1 VGQLPAGHLLHD
13 LHIQVL
19 DSTGHFTKLLT
30 GHQLRLAVTPGVSG
44 ASTSLVTLG
53 PDDYQDGDDEIHF
66 VLPSSTV
73 LRAVDIDHGD
83 GPGLLLSAAGQFVS
97 NESHHAKSTVI
108 TPCSLRGDVAPT
120 KGVTNIMV
128 SFEPPLATNAEAIGR
143 RKRNSRS
150 SSSEGEG
157 CNVDLVATALS
168 NASAADAPAGGPGVA
183 VVLGADHSGGFP
195 NLVVKLRNNDGS
207 FHVPLAETIE
217 QGLTLKLVVTFAA
230 LNGKKNN
237 TISGTHSFAKLSTDN
252 STVVFPAL
260 GNGSATG
267 TDASSPALKVGDY
280 KFTVTFT
287 ETREAKASLKGEFYI
302 RVLPGTP
309 ARLAPKRKGMLSML
323 AASDRVNDDS
333 GRTLVSS
340 GVLALNM
347 VDNGGSMVSV
357 KSLSLL
363 SDWASGSEERQVV
376 PIRRWGTRRCD
387 DTRPN
392 DKYSLHSLSKRKDT
406 TKFDPSA
413 GPKSPSVMT
422 TMASYKG
429 ATTIADLSQALRKRG
444 RPEEDLNPFEKW
456 PKKELIEALV
466 QCDVAHKGHAE
477 TGVNPV
483 YQEMAE
489 REDDVAAVQD
499 LEAGE
504 AAAALEVQ
512 DLECDS
518 IQGTSYASMASS
530 SATATSKIGALG
542 VRCRISCCEDG
553 DEDEGR
559 SGDKCTDEVN
569 GVEGAWILPQLEG
582 CDLDGWVSCSSTVWS
597 EDGHEF
603 MFREPLLVAAGTGA
617 REGKY
622 SLVFEVTGLPDS
634 ASVEPLSA
642 PFTFSTD
649 AARAEAEKAKQR
661 ETLEIDTKLE
671 ILQAQQQRSQEV
683 RNSVISHFSNKVVF
697 STTAPT

>member
-1 VGQLPAGHLLHD
+1 MGQLPAGHLLHD

-128 SFEPPLATNAEAIGR
+128 SFDPPLATNAEAIGR

-309 ARLAPKRKGMLSML
+309 ARLAPKRKGML
-323 AASDRVNDDS
+323 
-333 GRTLVSS
+333 GR
-340 GVLALNM
+340 
-347 VDNGGSMVSV
+347 
-357 KSLSLL
+357 SL
-363 SDWASGSEERQVV
+363 WCHE
-376 PIRRWGTRRCD
+376 
-387 DTRPN
+387 
-392 DKYSLHSLSKRKDT
+392 KRKT
-406 TKFDPSA
+406 RKSA
-413 GPKSPSVMT
+413 GP
-422 TMASYKG
+422 
-429 ATTIADLSQALRKRG
+429 
-444 RPEEDLNPFEKW
+444 
-456 PKKELIEALV
+456 
-466 QCDVAHKGHAE
+466 
-477 TGVNPV
+477 
-483 YQEMAE
+483 
-489 REDDVAAVQD
+489 
-499 LEAGE
+499 
-504 AAAALEVQ
+504 
-512 DLECDS
+512 
-518 IQGTSYASMASS
+518 
-530 SATATSKIGALG
+530 
-542 VRCRISCCEDG
+542 
-553 DEDEGR
+553 
-559 SGDKCTDEVN
+559 
-569 GVEGAWILPQLEG
+569 
-582 CDLDGWVSCSSTVWS
+582 
-597 EDGHEF
+597 
-603 MFREPLLVAAGTGA
+603 
-617 REGKY
+617 
-622 SLVFEVTGLPDS
+622 
-634 ASVEPLSA
+634 
-642 PFTFSTD
+642 
-649 AARAEAEKAKQR
+649 
-661 ETLEIDTKLE
+661 
-671 ILQAQQQRSQEV
+671 
-683 RNSVISHFSNKVVF
+683 
-697 STTAPT
+697 

>member
-1 VGQLPAGHLLHD
+1 
-13 LHIQVL
+13 
-19 DSTGHFTKLLT
+19 
-30 GHQLRLAVTPGVSG
+30 
-44 ASTSLVTLG
+44 
-53 PDDYQDGDDEIHF
+53 
-66 VLPSSTV
+66 
-73 LRAVDIDHGD
+73 
-83 GPGLLLSAAGQFVS
+83 
-97 NESHHAKSTVI
+97 
-108 TPCSLRGDVAPT
+108 
-120 KGVTNIMV
+120 
-128 SFEPPLATNAEAIGR
+128 
-143 RKRNSRS
+143 
-150 SSSEGEG
+150 
-157 CNVDLVATALS
+157 
-168 NASAADAPAGGPGVA
+168 
-183 VVLGADHSGGFP
+183 
-195 NLVVKLRNNDGS
+195 
-207 FHVPLAETIE
+207 
-217 QGLTLKLVVTFAA
+217 
-230 LNGKKNN
+230 
-237 TISGTHSFAKLSTDN
+237 
-252 STVVFPAL
+252 
-260 GNGSATG
+260 
-267 TDASSPALKVGDY
+267 
-280 KFTVTFT
+280 
-287 ETREAKASLKGEFYI
+287 
-302 RVLPGTP
+302 
-309 ARLAPKRKGMLSML
+309 
-323 AASDRVNDDS
+323 
-333 GRTLVSS
+333 
-340 GVLALNM
+340 
-347 VDNGGSMVSV
+347 
-357 KSLSLL
+357 
-363 SDWASGSEERQVV
+363 
-376 PIRRWGTRRCD
+376 
-387 DTRPN
+387 
-392 DKYSLHSLSKRKDT
+392 LHSLSKRKDT